1 MCPELQD
8 ICAQTV
14 DNTTGFWAGN
24 RKEGGILPHEGGIM
38 TSFTDFRENSKMR
51 HDFADQIQV
60 RYRHVDGEKYDTW
73 VSGDEVLQRL
83 SSEASEEK
91 LRRLSRLDVQ
101 ELRKAKEQLP
111 EQGKDELE
119 HSISSRLAD
128 KVEGFIGGNVIGD
141 SLADAVRGD
150 SVENHDSD
158 DRKSRWVTLLRN
170 EIFRI
175 KVLELAWI
183 QLEGSFPESD
193 IPDELD
199 DWT

>member
-1 MCPELQD
+1 MS
-8 ICAQTV
+8 
-14 DNTTGFWAGN
+14 
-24 RKEGGILPHEGGIM
+24 
-38 TSFTDFRENSKMR
+38 SFTIFRENSKMR

-60 RYRHVDGEKYDTW
+60 RYRHVDGEEYDTW

-83 SSEASEEK
+83 SSEESEEK

-193 IPDELD
+193 MPDELD

>member
-1 MCPELQD
+1 M
-8 ICAQTV
+8 A
-14 DNTTGFWAGN
+14 
-24 RKEGGILPHEGGIM
+24 
-38 TSFTDFRENSKMR
+38 SFTIFRENSKMR

-60 RYRHVDGEKYDTW
+60 RYRHVDGEEYDTW

-91 LRRLSRLDVQ
+91 LRRLSRLDLE

-111 EQGKDELE
+111 EQGKDEME
-119 HSISSRLAD
+119 HSLISRLAD
-128 KVEGFIGGNVIGD
+128 EVEGFIGGNVIGD

-150 SVENHDSD
+150 RVEKRDSD

-170 EIFRI
+170 EIFRM

-193 IPDELD
+193 FPEELD